1 MHRFALL
8 IERRAR
14 HVQFSRAIDRSYFGF
29 KKRLICRELLAIFD
43 ASVVKMKMT
52 RAVTLYLLFVQNC
65 CC

>member
-14 HVQFSRAIDRSYFGF
+14 HVQFSRAIDRSYLGF
-29 KKRLICRELLAIFD
+29 KKRFICRELLAIFD

-52 RAVTLYLLFVQNC
+52 FALLHYTCLLQNC